1 MRKFLLADDHH
12 IVRNGLRQIILTE
25 CSDAVFGEAENAAA
39 VLKKIREDNWDL
51 LILDMEM
58 PGRNGLDVLKQLKDE
73 KIITPV
79 LIFSMHAEAEIAVRA
94 LRSGA
99 AGYLNK
105 QTVDTELCNAI
116 RLILTGRKYI
126 TPQVAEL
133 LASEIENPTN
143 KPPHQLLSDREYQTL
158 LLIASGKTIS
168 IVADELA
175 LSVTTVSTYRAR
187 ILEKMNMK
195 TNAELTNYVLK
206 NNLIQL

>member
-1 MRKFLLADDHH
+1 MADDHY
-12 IVRNGLRQIILTE
+12 IVRNGLKQIILSE
-25 CSDAVFGEAENAAA
+25 YNDAIFGEAENAAA
-39 VLKKIREDNWDL
+39 VLKHLRHDNWDL

-58 PGRNGLDVLKQLKDE
+58 PGRNGLDVLKQIKEE
-73 KIITPV
+73 KNATPT
-79 LIFSMHAEAEIAVRA
+79 LIFSMHAEAEIAIRA

-105 QTVDTELCNAI
+105 QTVDTDLCSAI
-116 RLILTGRKYI
+116 RLILSGRKYI
-126 TPQVAEL
+126 SPQVAEL
-133 LASEIENPTN
+133 LASEVENPTN

-168 IVADELA
+168 AVADELS

-187 ILEKMNMK
+187 ILEKMNMR

-206 NNLIQL
+206 NDLIQL